1 MELKDRKRIVNGKLP
16 KFDPGK
22 ADWGNIATSALGT
35 GTAIYDAHQYNT
47 TSDDM
52 MYEAGTDN
60 ANIGGIG
67 YTQYNDVNR
76 DKIMNDVS
84 AQNKRSTLTTTLSGV
99 GTGAAIGSIIPGV
112 GTAVGAG
119 IGALVGGLG
128 GFIGGWFGGK
138 SRKRKAREQAAL
150 AQQKI
155 DNYNEMNRSDALT
168 ASLQQK
174 QAEKYGDSRSQLL
187 FGADKG
193 KPKGLNP
200 DLFLPTE
207 KLVHTSAGKVE
218 GVQNS
223 WTRQG
228 EGIWNDQ
235 TEDAH
240 LVDEGPN
247 DTAPSNLKPNERVFG
262 ATKNP
267 LTGNKFEDDARP
279 LIAAKEALNKLRPK
293 GKGWLSDQTQK
304 TYAIATKDLNEQLV
318 QGLND
323 LGTIQDITMARQ
335 KYNCGKPKFDLG
347 LSWWGNAI
355 PSLMGATAS
364 LGQYF
369 GAKADKPYK
378 PDTYVQ
384 NKYQNKAL
392 GTLAGLRID
401 PYGTMQ
407 QLREAE
413 ARSNYAVNA
422 SGGLSTAQK
431 NLARIASLNGT
442 QQQIGNMLNSIQAQN
457 NSYRQAYA
465 NAMLQTGESEAQR
478 RQQSKQWDL
487 DYYSKAHAARQQMMQ
502 MGMRNFLDYV
512 NQYSANEFKRKS
524 AIANYD
530 LYAQQVENETAK
542 LDAQLKGQEK
552 SQPVVVNN
560 WTGGVPYVLAPEI
573 LDKIPGAIQNPKQAP
588 QFTPGPRNWQLPKY
602 DWNDMMKKYG

>member
-1 MELKDRKRIVNGKLP
+1 MELKDRKRIVNGKFP
-16 KFDPGK
+16 KFDGGK
-22 ADWGNIATSALGT
+22 ADYGSAASGLINATAQ
-35 GTAIYDAHQYNT
+35 IYDAHQFDT
-47 TSDDM
+47 TDDD
-52 MYEAGTDN
+52 YINKYGGSN
-60 ANIGGIG
+60 SNIGGVG
-67 YTQYNDVNR
+67 YYKYNDIDR
-76 DKIMNDVS
+76 SREMDVVGQ
-84 AQNKRSTLTTTLSGV
+84 QNTKNTFMTTAGGATA
-99 GTGAAIGSIIPGV
+99 GAAFGSIIAPGV
-112 GTAVGAG
+112 GTAIGAG
-119 IGALVGGLG
+119 IGALIGGIGGL
-128 GFIGGWFGGK
+128 FGGA
-138 SRKRKAREQAAL
+138 SRKRKARRAL
-150 AQQKI
+150 AEAQQRV
-155 DNYNEMNRSDALT
+155 DNYNEMNRSGALT

-200 DLFLPTE
+200 DLFLPTN
-207 KLVHTSAGKVE
+207 KLVHTSAGKIE

-267 LTGNKFEDDARP
+267 VTGNKFEDDARP

-304 TYAIATKDLNEQLV
+304 TYTAATKDLNEQLV

-355 PSLMGATAS
+355 PSLIGATAS

-369 GAKADKPYK
+369 GAKADRPYK

-384 NKYQNKAL
+384 NKYQNRAL

-457 NSYRQAYA
+457 NAYRSAYA

-530 LYAQQVENETAK
+530 LYAQHLKNERDK
-542 LDAQLKGQEK
+542 IEDLLKGDEK
-552 SQPVVVNN
+552 SNLSPFIMGN
-560 WTGGVPYVLAPEI
+560 PYVQVPIIPDYKFNAPN
-573 LDKIPGAIQNPKQAP
+573 KITIV
-588 QFTPGPRNWQLPKY
+588 
-602 DWNDMMKKYG
+602 

>member
-22 ADWGNIATSALGT
+22 ADWGNIATSTIGT
-35 GTAIYDAHQYNT
+35 GTAIYDAHQYDT

-67 YTQYNDVNR
+67 YTQYNDVDR
-76 DKIMNDVS
+76 DKIMSDVS

-99 GTGAAIGSIIPGV
+99 GTGAAIGSAILPGL
-112 GTAVGAG
+112 GTG
-119 IGALVGGLG
+119 IGALIGGLG
-128 GFIGGWFGGK
+128 GFLGGWLGGK

-200 DLFLPTE
+200 DLFLPTN
-207 KLVHTSAGKVE
+207 KLVHTSAGKIE

-378 PDTYVQ
+378 PDTFVPNRFQ
-384 NKYQNKAL
+384 NKGLAL
-392 GTLAGLRID
+392 LGSLRID

-413 ARSNYAVNA
+413 GRTNFAVTS

-442 QQQIGNMLNSIQAQN
+442 QQQIGNMLNNIQAQN
-457 NSYRQAYA
+457 NSYFQHYA
-465 NAMLQTGESEAQR
+465 DQLLAQGLGEAQR
-478 RQQSKQWDL
+478 QQAAKQYDL
-487 DYYSKAHAARQQMMQ
+487 EYYSKAHAARQQMMQ

-530 LYAQQVENETAK
+530 LYAQHLKNERDK
-542 LDAQLKGQEK
+542 IEDLLKSDEK
-552 SQPVVVNN
+552 SNLSPFIMGN
-560 WTGGVPYVLAPEI
+560 PYVQVPIIPDYKFNAP
-573 LDKIPGAIQNPKQAP
+573 DKITI
-588 QFTPGPRNWQLPKY
+588 R
-602 DWNDMMKKYG
+602 

>member
-60 ANIGGIG
+60 ANIDGIG

-76 DKIMNDVS
+76 DKIMSDVS

-99 GTGAAIGSIIPGV
+99 GTGAAIGSAILPGL
-112 GTAVGAG
+112 GTAIGAG
-119 IGALVGGLG
+119 IGA
-128 GFIGGWFGGK
+128 IGGWFGGWLGGK

-200 DLFLPTE
+200 DLFLPTN

-267 LTGNKFEDDARP
+267 VTGNKFEDDARP

-304 TYAIATKDLNEQLV
+304 TYIAATKDLNEQLV

-323 LGTIQDITMARQ
+323 LGTIQDITMAHQ

-457 NSYRQAYA
+457 NAYRSAYA

-530 LYAQQVENETAK
+530 LYAQQVKNETDKIKA
-542 LDAQLKGQEK
+542 LSKGDEK
-552 SQPVVVNN
+552 PQTNN
-560 WTGGVPYVLAPEI
+560 WIGGIPYVIAPEI
-573 LDKIPGAIQNPKQAP
+573 LDKIPGAIQKPEQVP
-588 QFTPGPRNWQLPKY
+588 QFIPGPHNWQLPKY